1 MDRPRWLT
9 ALHVL
14 FTAGL
19 VFVVLANGLAPYVGL
34 KWEYSLAM
42 FSGLRTDAGNHLF
55 MPCLPLFAHGDYYV
69 VEELTTPGGEA
80 LPSAVLLRDLL
91 RRTGHP
97 AGASADVRPVHR
109 DLIRY
114 HLARF
119 RAVGVHATFRLRH
132 ADRGDVL
139 TLAADTAPEAWLNYS
154 VTLTYPLVRHSYAEI
169 HEALAGHF
177 RPRPA
182 AR

>member
-1 MDRPRWLT
+1 MDCPRWLT

-14 FTAGL
+14 FTAA
-19 VFVVLANGLAPYVGL
+19 FVVIVLANGLAPYVGL

-55 MPCLPLFAHGDYYV
+55 MPCLPLFRHGDYYV
-69 VEELTTPGGEA
+69 VEDLTTPGGEA

-97 AGASADVRPVHR
+97 AGAPEDGRPVRPVHR

-114 HLARF
+114 HLAR
-119 RAVGVHATFRLRH
+119 
-132 ADRGDVL
+132 
-139 TLAADTAPEAWLNYS
+139 
-154 VTLTYPLVRHSYAEI
+154 
-169 HEALAGHF
+169 
-177 RPRPA
+177 
-182 AR
+182 